1 MGNCFAK
8 NKLPGCF
15 RLREDQG
22 TVFFIKGILFFHT
35 MSPWLLWYP
44 RAWLRASWAW
54 LRCRALVLALFSRY
68 CQGLEAGGASWAMD
82 ILTSTPCTLV
92 AYHQGGLHFCGKGT
106 PKGIG
111 GCGLQPRCSKV
122 GQLLVGAPG
131 KVEGLH
137 LINLSFP
144 LSLWVQFCFVLFFL
158 SS

>member
-1 MGNCFAK
+1 
-8 NKLPGCF
+8 
-15 RLREDQG
+15 
-22 TVFFIKGILFFHT
+22 
-35 MSPWLLWYP
+35 
-44 RAWLRASWAW
+44 
-54 LRCRALVLALFSRY
+54 
-68 CQGLEAGGASWAMD
+68 MD

-111 GCGLQPRCSKV
+111 GYGLQPRCSKV

-144 LSLWVQFCFVLFFL
+144 FSVVWFGLVLFFPFPLKRNITVFETL
-158 SS
+158 SGGHFGEDAIFLCHVMLFPHLTLATLSQQSTALPHIPCPSSLALQSWAVGLWLGRSASNSS